1 MKFPLFALQA
11 VSKKYSNKKNGFSLQ
26 NISFSIFAGETLGV
40 IGESGSGKTTLGK
53 LLIRLLLADCGSI
66 LFRDKDLALLSK
78 SEITQYR
85 RSVQM
90 VFQNPSLTCNP
101 KKRIRDILL
110 EPLEI
115 HKLLPVNQR
124 HERIAEL
131 LHLVKLP
138 ADLTI
143 KYPSECSGGQ
153 LQRVGIARALALNPE
168 VVIFDEPLTALDLPT
183 AMQIVDL
190 LHFLQKKF
198 NLTYIFISHDL
209 SMIEKIANRI
219 LVLKGGRVIELGT
232 TQEIL
237 STPREEYTKNLISA
251 SFLL

>member
-1 MKFPLFALQA
+1 MKLPLFALQE

-66 LFRDKDLALLSK
+66 VFRDKDLALLSK

-115 HKLLPVNQR
+115 HKLLPINQR
-124 HERIAEL
+124 YERIAEL
-131 LHLVKLP
+131 LHLVQLP
-138 ADLTI
+138 ADLTL

-153 LQRVGIARALALNPE
+153 LQRVGIARALALSPE
-168 VVIFDEPLTALDLPT
+168 VIIFDEPLTALDLPT

-190 LHFLQKKF
+190 LYSLQKKL

-209 SMIEKIANRI
+209 SMIQKIAHRI

-237 STPREEYTKNLISA
+237 LAPREEYTKNFISA